1 MKRYL
6 KIFGVAFLA
15 GVGAARVLIWLNM
28 GIVHLLVM
36 RGGWEAA
43 AAVKAAPW
51 ILLAL
56 GGGLIFSI
64 AVMLADSKHYE
75 HSAQK
80 QQQTTVKAPT
90 RERQGNMDDLK
101 ELRALRDR
109 LLQSI
114 GWYTGKAEN
123 GNTEVKTDDVI
134 CRLRWVLNGKEP
146 RQGA

>member
-28 GIVHLLVM
+28 GIVQLLVM
-36 RGGWEAA
+36 QGGWEM
-43 AAVKAAPW
+43 AAPW

-56 GGGLIFSI
+56 GGGLIFSV

-80 QQQTTVKAPT
+80 QQQTTVKASN
-90 RERQGNMDDLK
+90 ER
-101 ELRALRDR
+101 
-109 LLQSI
+109 
-114 GWYTGKAEN
+114 KA
-123 GNTEVKTDDVI
+123 G
-134 CRLRWVLNGKEP
+134 
-146 RQGA
+146 

>member
-36 RGGWEAA
+36 RGG
-43 AAVKAAPW
+43 
-51 ILLAL
+51 
-56 GGGLIFSI
+56 GLIFSI

-80 QQQTTVKAPT
+80 QQQTTVKASN
-90 RERQGNMDDLK
+90 ER
-101 ELRALRDR
+101 
-109 LLQSI
+109 
-114 GWYTGKAEN
+114 KA
-123 GNTEVKTDDVI
+123 G
-134 CRLRWVLNGKEP
+134 
-146 RQGA
+146 